1 MIELAV
7 ELRNPGEVL
16 AACGLFNLAAR
27 RGWATARFAPDG
39 RFYLDTPATLEELLA
54 VLDAGKLAIA
64 DDLSWVDLAGVR
76 LNWWMREGDDF
87 KLWAGQVNPD
97 NLVRD
102 LLDACETVRERG
114 IESGYLSAAMPMTK
128 RFGADP
134 RSSWISLDI
143 GYSPNDQGTGAIHT
157 RPFAELLAMIGLQTF
172 LPRKRES
179 RTFVYRV
186 WYSMLPL
193 LPARLAF
200 AGVAMPVPG
209 SRYRFTVSK
218 SGSFSVFDFAELEE

>member
-1 MIELAV
+1 MIELPV
-7 ELRNPGEVL
+7 EVRNPGEVL

-27 RGWATARFAPDG
+27 QGWATARFTPDG
-39 RFYLDTPATLEELLA
+39 RFCLDTPVPLEELLA
-54 VLDAGKLAIA
+54 VLDAGKVTIA
-64 DDLSWVDLAGVR
+64 EDLSWVDLAGVR
-76 LNWWMREGDDF
+76 FNWWMREGDDF

-97 NLVRD
+97 NLVRG
-102 LLDACETVRERG
+102 LLDACDRVRARALEG
-114 IESGYLSAAMPMTK
+114 EVLSAATPLTR

-143 GYSPNDQGTGAIHT
+143 GYSPNDQGIGAIHT
-157 RPFAELLAMIGLQTF
+157 RPFTELLAIIGLQTF
-172 LPRKRES
+172 LPRKRDA
-179 RTFVYRV
+179 RVFVYHI
-186 WYSMLPL
+186 WQSMLPL

-200 AGVAMPVPG
+200 AGITMPIPG

>member
-27 RGWATARFAPDG
+27 HGWATARFTPDG

-54 VLDAGKLAIA
+54 VLDARKLAIA

-97 NLVRD
+97 NLIRG
-102 LLDACETVRERG
+102 LLDACDRVRG
-114 IESGYLSAAMPMTK
+114 SALKGKLLSAAIPMTK

-179 RTFVYRV
+179 RAFVYRV

-200 AGVAMPVPG
+200 AGVAMPVPDG
-209 SRYRFTVSK
+209 RYRFMVNK

>member
-7 ELRNPGEVL
+7 ELRNPGEML

-64 DDLSWVDLAGVR
+64 DDWSWVDLAGVR

-97 NLVRD
+97 NLIRD
-102 LLDACETVRERG
+102 LLDACESVRERG
-114 IESGYLSAAMPMTK
+114 SGSGCLSAAMPMTK

-209 SRYRFTVSK
+209 GRYRFTVNK

>member
-1 MIELAV
+1 MIELPV
-7 ELRNPGEVL
+7 EVRNPGEVL

-27 RGWATARFAPDG
+27 QGWATARFTPDG
-39 RFYLDTPATLEELLA
+39 RFCLDTPVPLEELLA
-54 VLDAGKLAIA
+54 VLDAGKVTIA
-64 DDLSWVDLAGVR
+64 EDWSWVDLAGVR

-97 NLVRD
+97 NLARG
-102 LLDACETVRERG
+102 LLDACDRVRARALEG
-114 IESGYLSAAMPMTK
+114 EVLSAATPLTR

-157 RPFAELLAMIGLQTF
+157 RPFTELLAMIGLQTF
-172 LPRKRES
+172 LPRKREA
-179 RTFVYRV
+179 RVFVYHI
-186 WYSMLPL
+186 WQSMLPL

-200 AGVAMPVPG
+200 AGITMPIPG